1 MLFSLQYVLSVWL
14 RLIRFAQVCVHMSVA
29 LIDSIDKHICFH
41 YYSSVVHSEIW
52 DGYMLAVP
60 LLFKICGH
68 CVCVCVF

>member
-1 MLFSLQYVLSVWL
+1 
-14 RLIRFAQVCVHMSVA
+14 VCVHMSVA